1 MRGGGGGAK
10 GKRDIYWGDF
20 KQCTHLSPGL
30 ADNMKVLALGEYT
43 RLKKDNSWFLKS
55 TPLFYF
61 NFYFL

>member
-30 ADNMKVLALGEYT
+30 ADNMKVLALGKYT
-43 RLKKDNSWFLKS
+43 RLKKDNS
-55 TPLFYF
+55 
-61 NFYFL
+61 